1 VDYYLRP
8 KLAYYAI
15 KQCLAPVTVAAKCV
29 VHENPR
35 DPYTRVGIDRESRV
49 YVWASNLRL
58 TPLHSKLQIKAFDV
72 TNGEQIYQR
81 TEDAVV
87 LQENRSTEL
96 TDFLLPT
103 TTKIG
108 EDTNRVVVAVYM
120 LDLTGTQIARFV
132 LWPEIL
138 KYVKVQKPKHLKVEF
153 TGDCVSASA
162 EVPVKGLTFEEDGAV
177 FEDNLIDLV
186 PGETVSVKVK
196 GLDGQRNKM
205 AVRYYGM

>member
-1 VDYYLRP
+1 MATELERPWSRIYCWCISLANKRLLANHIMVEFHSNTSWRQVKIYSLTARAIVDYYLRP

-108 EDTNRVVVAVYM
+108 EDTNRVVVAVYL
-120 LDLTGTQIARFV
+120 LDLAGTRIARFV

-138 KYVKVQKPKHLKVEF
+138 K
-153 TGDCVSASA
+153 
-162 EVPVKGLTFEEDGAV
+162 
-177 FEDNLIDLV
+177 
-186 PGETVSVKVK
+186 
-196 GLDGQRNKM
+196 
-205 AVRYYGM
+205 